1 MGGYSTTGVYLS
13 SSWFSSLPRSL
24 ALSVYL
30 DVCPRL
36 SASGQGASWSRRR
49 QQQLLILYCGH
60 DDLLR
65 GHRRG
70 LQRGLHTYTYAR
82 FQAHLINYILILSG

>member
-1 MGGYSTTGVYLS
+1 MGGSTTGVYLS
-13 SSWFSSLPRSL
+13 SSWFSSLP
-24 ALSVYL
+24 LSPSIWMCAQDCL
-30 DVCPRL
+30 PPGR
-36 SASGQGASWSRRR
+36 QGASWSRRRR